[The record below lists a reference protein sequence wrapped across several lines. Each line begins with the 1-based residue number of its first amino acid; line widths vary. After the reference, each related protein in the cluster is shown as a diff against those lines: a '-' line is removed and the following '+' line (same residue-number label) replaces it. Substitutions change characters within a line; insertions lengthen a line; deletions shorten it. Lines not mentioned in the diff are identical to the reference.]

1 MTVIFQKQLDS
12 SLQVKKLSKL
22 CFAALFLLFNFFLT
36 SIFASENTFYIKGLG
51 AVLREKPSIQSK
63 NTFKLSRGTKV
74 LTIASKGIWQKVEAG
89 ENQGWLLRGQLS
101 KNPVKRK
108 KLILGQKI
116 QLHSASGRRLR
127 LRTFTAVVGVKGL
140 LDNEGKKVSP
150 YQTDYVAL
158 EWLENLPSD
167 EMLSVIFLNFTE

>member
-1 MTVIFQKQLDS
+1 MTVIFQKLLNSD
-12 SLQVKKLSKL
+12 LQVKKLSKL
-22 CFAALFLLFNFFLT
+22 YLASLFLLFNFFLT
-36 SIFASENTFYIKGLG
+36 SVSASENIFYIKGIG
-51 AVLREKPSIQSK
+51 AVLRAQPSIESK

-74 LTIASKGIWQKVEAG
+74 LAIGSKGIWQKVKAG

-150 YQTDYVAL
+150 YKTDYVAL
-158 EWLENLPSD
+158 EWLENIPSD
-167 EMLSVIFLNFTE
+167 EELSVIFLNFTE